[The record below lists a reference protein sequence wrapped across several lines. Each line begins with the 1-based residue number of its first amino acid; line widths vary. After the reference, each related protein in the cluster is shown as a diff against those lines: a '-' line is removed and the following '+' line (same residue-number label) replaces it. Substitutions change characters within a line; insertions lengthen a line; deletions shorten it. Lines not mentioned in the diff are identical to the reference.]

1 MGTGSEVEAGGLG
14 WDVPDWGVCG
24 GGGAALLL
32 LLTEVLH
39 GACSK
44 AKVHGYGSTSVE
56 VGPGLQ
62 VRYVSPST
70 FVPGILTGQVL

>member
-14 WDVPDWGVCG
+14 WDVPGWGVCG
-24 GGGAALLL
+24 GGGALLL

-39 GACSK
+39 GACSR

-62 VRYVSPST
+62 ERYVSWST

>member
-1 MGTGSEVEAGGLG
+1 MGTGSEVELG
-14 WDVPDWGVCG
+14 CG
-24 GGGAALLL
+24 GGGGALLL
-32 LLTEVLH
+32 LLTEEVLQA
-39 GACSK
+39 ACSR

-62 VRYVSPST
+62 VRYVFPST